1 MSCNNCGG
9 KDIKTAESEAIG
21 SATKYI
27 KRQKDSVINLRLII
41 CCLTILLIVAMI
53 CATVLGVTAI
63 CKQQQTIIEQQ
74 YALNMQYAGLLDYV
88 SGAEITTTTET
99 IDGSG
104 GGIAAKIEG
113 DNNTIGGDN

>member
-1 MSCNNCGG
+1 MNTN
-9 KDIKTAESEAIG
+9 INELQNEAI
-21 SATKYI
+21 AAAAEHIREQRK
-27 KRQKDSVINLRLII
+27 KNAHLRLII

-63 CKQQQTIIEQQ
+63 CKQQETILEQQ
-74 YALNMQYAGLLDYV
+74 YALNMQYAGLLDYI

-113 DNNTIGGDN
+113 DNNSIGGVN